1 MQIYGIVLELLI
13 KIQVTIN
20 IELIEKSGMKSWM
33 QIT

>member
-20 IELIEKSGMKSWM
+20 IELIEKSGMKS
-33 QIT
+33 